1 MFARKRVNTVAVI
14 DDEGVISGIVTSSD
28 LVAINN
34 DNLLL
39 QDILTPNVHIYQ
51 KDNRIKDAAE
61 AMVKHNIHHLIV
73 IEDFDVVRTVSFM
86 DIVYVCAEA

>member
-1 MFARKRVNTVAVI
+1 MFALKKVNTVAVI
-14 DDEGVISGIVTSSD
+14 DDDGVISGIVTSSD
-28 LVAINN
+28 LLAMNN
-34 DNLLL
+34 YSLPL

-51 KDNRIKDAAE
+51 KNNRIKDAAE

-86 DIVYVCAEA
+86 DIVNVCAEA

>member
-1 MFARKRVNTVAVI
+1 MFARKIVNTVAVI

-51 KDNRIKDAAE
+51 KDNRIKDAAK
-61 AMVKHNIHHLIV
+61 AMVKHNIHHSIV
-73 IEDFDVVRTVSFM
+73 IENFDVVRTVSFM
-86 DIVYVCAEA
+86 DIVNVYAEA